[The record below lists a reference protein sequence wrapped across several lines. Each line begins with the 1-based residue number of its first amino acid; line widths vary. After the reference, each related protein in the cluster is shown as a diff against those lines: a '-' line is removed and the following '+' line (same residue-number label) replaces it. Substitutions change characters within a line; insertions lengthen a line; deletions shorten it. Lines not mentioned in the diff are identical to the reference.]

1 MGRRIILSFLILI
14 TLFIKPAFLSANEDL
29 KTKGPSPQLLFFYSQ
44 SCHACQKTKQD
55 VMPSIEKAFFD
66 KVIIEYLDIGDIE
79 NYKLLISFEEK
90 YGYKPK
96 GLVPAVII
104 GNKVLVGYDQIKK
117 GIRDSINDFLTQE
130 RAIDLA
136 KFPSINLTKHFL
148 SFGIW
153 AIIFAGLVDGVNP
166 CAFTVL
172 IFFVSFLFTQ
182 GYRRRELIVVGLSF
196 ILSVFL
202 TYVFIGLGIFRFLY
216 SLRNFYI
223 LTKAIYYLIAGFCF
237 VLAGFAVYDFLY
249 FKKTSKTEGLT
260 LQLPKIIKDKI
271 HAIIGSQYR
280 VAPEQRTRQAQKR
293 YFLSLVFGAFVVG
306 FFISLLEAVCT
317 GQMYL
322 PTITFVLKNPALRM
336 RALLYLLLYNFMF
349 IVPLMIILI
358 AAVLDTTS
366 QKFASLANKHM
377 LTIKLLMALV
387 FIIFGILMLVGA

>member
-1 MGRRIILSFLILI
+1 
-14 TLFIKPAFLSANEDL
+14 
-29 KTKGPSPQLLFFYSQ
+29 
-44 SCHACQKTKQD
+44 
-55 VMPSIEKAFFD
+55 
-66 KVIIEYLDIGDIE
+66 
-79 NYKLLISFEEK
+79 
-90 YGYKPK
+90 
-96 GLVPAVII
+96 
-104 GNKVLVGYDQIKK
+104 
-117 GIRDSINDFLTQE
+117 
-130 RAIDLA
+130 
-136 KFPSINLTKHFL
+136 
-148 SFGIW
+148 
-153 AIIFAGLVDGVNP
+153 
-166 CAFTVL
+166 
-172 IFFVSFLFTQ
+172 
-182 GYRRRELIVVGLSF
+182 
-196 ILSVFL
+196 
-202 TYVFIGLGIFRFLY
+202 
-216 SLRNFYI
+216 
-223 LTKAIYYLIAGFCF
+223 
-237 VLAGFAVYDFLY
+237 LAGFAVYDFLY